1 MSTAFVLGNGLSRSR
16 IDLKFL
22 KIKGTI
28 YGCNALYREFFPDV
42 LVATDRPIAEKIQE
56 SGYALANKFYTRKPT
71 PGKGAA
77 RIPQEYWGY
86 SSGPAALAIAAEDQ
100 HSKIYLLGFDL
111 GPTKDNKFN
120 NVYANTEFYKTGQSV
135 PTYTGN
141 WVQQIVT
148 VTKKF
153 PQTQFVRVQ
162 GDTTAAISHFESL
175 SNFTHLSLEE
185 FLKQLNNG

>member
-1 MSTAFVLGNGLSRSR
+1 MSTAFVLGNGLSRSG

-22 KIKGTI
+22 KTKGTI
-28 YGCNALYREFFPDV
+28 YGCNALYREFVPDV

-56 SGYALANKFYTRKPT
+56 SGYALINKFYTRKPV
-71 PGKGAA
+71 PSKGAV

-86 SSGPAALAIAAEDQ
+86 SSGPAALAIAADNQ
-100 HSKIYLLGFDL
+100 HSEIYLLGFDL

-120 NVYANTEFYKTGQSV
+120 NVYANTEFYKTSQSV
-135 PTYTGN
+135 PTYTRN

-153 PQTQFVRVQ
+153 PQTQFLRVQ
-162 GDTTAAISHFESL
+162 GETTATIMEFVSL
-175 SNFTHLSLEE
+175 NNFAHLSSEE

>member
-1 MSTAFVLGNGLSRSR
+1 MGTAFVLGNGLSRSS

-22 KIKGTI
+22 KTKGTI
-28 YGCNALYREFFPDV
+28 YGCNALYREFVPDV
-42 LVATDRPIAEKIQE
+42 LVATDRPIAEKIQAA
-56 SGYALANKFYTRKPT
+56 GYALTNKFYTRKPV
-71 PGKGAA
+71 PSKGAA
-77 RIPQEYWGY
+77 RIPQEYWGF

-120 NVYANTEFYKTGQSV
+120 NVYANTEFYKTSQSV

-153 PQTQFVRVQ
+153 SQTQFVRVQ
-162 GDTTAAISHFESL
+162 GDTTAAILHFKSL
-175 SNFTHLSLEE
+175 NNFAHLSLEE